1 MIVNRGYWNEL
12 PEQCKKCANL
22 QIFSLYMDG
31 NHYYSCNKYPLKEDE
46 ICPRFIDN
54 EVEVE

>member
-31 NHYYSCNKYPLKEDE
+31 NHYYSCNKYPLKENE
-46 ICPRFIDN
+46 ICPKFIDN
-54 EVEVE
+54 EVE